1 MHLHSFNLKQ
11 IVVFFCFLFFIITEV
26 TLAQFFFFGRN
37 KVQYEEFDWKIL
49 RTEHFDI
56 YYYDEMGSI
65 AEIGAYYA
73 EEVYDELKVE
83 LNHVVTRR
91 VPLIFYNTS
100 IDFQQTNITPGLI
113 PEGVGGFFEFLK
125 GRVVLPSNGSLHDF
139 RHVIRH
145 ELVHVFMT
153 NKVYRVLKDH
163 RIPTNKMPPLW
174 FVEGLA
180 EFLSTEVDAQAEM
193 LMRDAIINNYFVGLQ
208 DIYKIY
214 GSFLMYKE
222 GQNFLEFASE
232 KYGKEKVL
240 LLLDNFWMYPNFSNV
255 IEHTF
260 KNAYERIDAEWQY
273 YLRKKYFPLMED
285 NYPTEFGSKKITEDG
300 YNFSPVYFEIDK
312 KKYLYFLANRDGYSS
327 LYRVELT
334 PEYLKF
340 DYPELILR
348 GEMTEEF
355 ESFHLFQASIDISK
369 NGLLAFITKKG
380 GSDAL
385 HFYSVYEK
393 AVVKTFQKHELI
405 NISSPKFSSDGNRL
419 VFNAVDRKGF
429 SDLFILD
436 LTDNELYRLTND
448 YYDEKHP
455 SFGLTDY
462 QILFSSDR
470 TGGKYAHKYN
480 LFSYNL
486 NNYEIKYVT
495 YLEANSFSPVVSP
508 DKQNLLF
515 TFELDGVRNLYEL
528 PIENREF
535 GTKVSKVS
543 SFISSAFNP
552 CYIDSSTIAFSGFE
566 NFAFDLFTKKIDRA
580 NRDSSFVIEMNLDT
594 VRTTWKAKLLRLP
607 SERKKVQYEKEYALD
622 FAQSV
627 VATDP
632 VFGTRGGAIFSVSDL
647 LGDDRYSILIY
658 NSAGVQSDILKSF
671 NIVLQ
676 KINFGDRVNF
686 GYGIFHLSGRR
697 FDITDP
703 DEFFYERSFGASF
716 LLSYPISKFQR
727 LEATVTIRNS
737 NKEIIPNVVER
748 KALLFTNTFGYVID
762 NSLWGPTG
770 PIAGM
775 RGILMLGYTS
785 DIKYSNVN
793 YFTVIGDYRYYQRFW
808 LTTLLAFRAAA
819 FYNEGKEAR
828 RFFIGGSWD
837 LRGWPRFSIRGEKI
851 WLTSLELRFPLIEQI
866 GIKFPFFSLGF
877 WGMRGALFFDMGS
890 AWDKKYETT
899 LGSVGFGFRF
909 NLFGVL
915 TLRYDIGKRIEDD
928 FTKFQKGLFYQF
940 FFGWDF

>member
-1 MHLHSFNLKQ
+1 MRLNLFNFKKFILY
-11 IVVFFCFLFFIITEV
+11 FCLIFFITTEV
-26 TLAQFFFFGRN
+26 TKAQFFFFGRN

-56 YYYDEMGSI
+56 YYYDEMGKM

-83 LNHVVTRR
+83 LNHIVTRR

-100 IDFQQTNITPGLI
+100 IDFQQTNTTPGLI
-113 PEGVGGFFEFLK
+113 PDGVGGFFEFLK
-125 GRVVLPSNGSLHDF
+125 GRVVLPSTGSLHDF

-153 NKVYRVLKDH
+153 NKVYRLLKDH
-163 RIPTNKMPPLW
+163 RIPTSKMPPLW

-193 LMRDAIINNYFVGLQ
+193 VMRDAILNNYFVGLQ
-208 DIYKIY
+208 DIYKIF

-222 GQNFLEFASE
+222 GQNFLEFAKE

-240 LLLDNFWMYPNFSNV
+240 LLLDNFWMYSNFSQV

-260 KNAYERIDAEWQY
+260 KKAFERIDAEWQY

-285 NYPTEFGSKKITEDG
+285 NYPMEFNSQKITEDG
-300 YNFSPVYFEIDK
+300 YNFSPVYFEINK
-312 KKYLYFLANRDGYSS
+312 KKYLYFTANRDGYSS

-334 PEYLKF
+334 PEYFKL
-340 DYPELILR
+340 DDPELVLR

-355 ESFHLFQASIDISK
+355 ESFHLFWGAIDISK
-369 NGLLAFITKKG
+369 NGLLAFVTKKG
-380 GSDAL
+380 GSDAI
-385 HFYSVYEK
+385 HFYSVYDNK
-393 AVVKTFQKHELI
+393 VVKTFQKHELVS
-405 NISSPKFSSDGNRL
+405 ISSPKYSSDGSRL
-419 VFNAVDRKGF
+419 VFSAVDRKGF
-429 SDLFILD
+429 SDLFVLD
-436 LTDNELYRLTND
+436 LTKDELYRLTND
-448 YYDEKHP
+448 YYDDKNP
-455 SFGLTDY
+455 SFGLSDY

-470 TGGKYAHKYN
+470 TGGKNAHKYN

-486 NNYEIKYVT
+486 NNYEIKYIT
-495 YLEANSFSPVVSP
+495 YLGTNCFSPVISP
-508 DKQNLLF
+508 DKKNLLF
-515 TFELDGVRNLYEL
+515 SSELDGVRNLYEI
-528 PIENREF
+528 PVENDEF
-535 GTKVSKVS
+535 GTKVFKAS
-543 SFISSAFNP
+543 SFISGAFNP
-552 CYIDSSTIAFSGFE
+552 RYIDSANIIFSGFE
-566 NFAFDLFTKKIDRA
+566 NLAFDLFIKKIERSK
-580 NRDSSFVIEMNLDT
+580 RDSTLVAEMNLDSM
-594 VRTTWKAKLLRLP
+594 RTTWRAKLLQLP
-607 SERKKVQYEKEYALD
+607 SERKKIEYEKEYALD

-632 VFGTRGGAIFSVSDL
+632 VFGTRGGAVFSISDL
-647 LGDDRYSILIY
+647 LGDDQYSILLY
-658 NSAGVQSDILKSF
+658 NSAGAQSEILNSF
-671 NIVLQ
+671 NIILQ
-676 KINFGDRVNF
+676 KINFGDRVNY

-697 FDITDP
+697 YDIRDP
-703 DEFFYERSFGASF
+703 DEFFYERSFGGSF

-727 LEATVTIRNS
+727 LEATATIRNS
-737 NKEIIPNVVER
+737 NKEVIPDVVER
-748 KALLFTNTFGYVID
+748 KALLFTNTLGYVID

-793 YFTVIGDYRYYQRFW
+793 YFTLIGDYRYYQRFW
-808 LTTLLAFRAAA
+808 LTTLLAFRAAG

-866 GIKFPFFSLGF
+866 SLKFPFFNLGF
-877 WGMRGALFFDMGS
+877 WGIRGALFYDMGS
-890 AWDKKYETT
+890 AWDDKYETT

-909 NLFGVL
+909 NVFGVL
-915 TLRYDIGKRIEDD
+915 TLRYDIGKRIIND
-928 FTKFQKGLFYQF
+928 FTEFQKGLFYQF